1 MRVDLG
7 GRIALVTG
15 ASRGIGRA
23 IAERLAAAGA
33 TVCLNY
39 RIAHERAKETL
50 HAIEAAGGHAF
61 LRQADVSDVTQAGAL
76 VEDVV
81 ARCGGLDI
89 LVNNAGIIRDRLLV
103 DMSDDEW
110 SAVLGTN
117 LDAVFHC
124 TRVAARQMLTRR
136 WGRIIN
142 VSSVTVSRGARGQV
156 NYAAAKGGVDAMTRA
171 LATELAPRGVTVNAI
186 APGLIET
193 DMSRP
198 YLTLLAGKLR
208 DVIPMRRA
216 GRPDEVAALA
226 VFLASEEAGYVTG
239 QVIGVDG
246 GMA

>member
-1 MRVDLG
+1 MRIDLG
-7 GRIALVTG
+7 GRTALVTG

-39 RIAHERAKETL
+39 RVEHERAKETL

-61 LRQADVSDVTQAGAL
+61 LRQADVGDVAHATAL

-110 SAVLGTN
+110 GAVLRTN

-124 TRVAARQMLTRR
+124 SRVAARQMLSRR

-142 VSSVTVSRGARGQV
+142 VSSVSVSRGARGQV
-156 NYAAAKGGVDAMTRA
+156 NYAAAKGGVDALTHA
-171 LATELAPRGVTVNAI
+171 LATELAPRGITVNAI
-186 APGLIET
+186 APGLVET

-198 YLTLLAGKLR
+198 YLTLAAAKLR
-208 DVIPMRRA
+208 DLIPMRRA
-216 GRPDEVAALA
+216 GKPGEVAALA
-226 VFLASEEAGYVTG
+226 VFLASEDAGYITG
-239 QVIGVDG
+239 QVIAVDG